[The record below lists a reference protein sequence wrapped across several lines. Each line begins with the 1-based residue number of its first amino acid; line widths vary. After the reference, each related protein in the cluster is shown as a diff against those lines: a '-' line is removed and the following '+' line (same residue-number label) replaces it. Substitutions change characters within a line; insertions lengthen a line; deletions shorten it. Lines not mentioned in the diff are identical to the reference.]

1 MIAVDI
7 FHFVG
12 HLASQ
17 GVRRPS
23 QLFIYLCIT
32 LFLCYYFRDYFAS
45 MVSDGKHVMIN
56 RLSRCGM
63 RRCNIYSGR
72 KQHYF
77 PGKALSKYSVT
88 KSLLKSLFSNQPV
101 LPPFFQN
108 SHSKY
113 RLSSARPRPFYLHWI
128 ARASVRSAATN
139 IVEETLNRHSC
150 PELHG
155 DSFWRYFCQKNHK
168 YGVSILTDAV
178 FGCAQGRILSLVAKM
193 EKFHGQNPNFNLPER
208 QQLILVFCPVFQ
220 V

>member
-88 KSLLKSLFSNQPV
+88 KSLLKIA
-101 LPPFFQN
+101 FQ
-108 SHSKY
+108 
-113 RLSSARPRPFYLHWI
+113 
-128 ARASVRSAATN
+128 
-139 IVEETLNRHSC
+139 
-150 PELHG
+150 
-155 DSFWRYFCQKNHK
+155 
-168 YGVSILTDAV
+168 
-178 FGCAQGRILSLVAKM
+178 
-193 EKFHGQNPNFNLPER
+193 
-208 QQLILVFCPVFQ
+208 
-220 V
+220 